1 MKETLHYLLMTDHF
15 LFQKTLF
22 GKIKETGLSIGQPK
36 VLDYLKEHD
45 GTTQREIAA
54 ACQIEPASLTSILN
68 GMEKANLI
76 ERKTLDG
83 NRRSWHIFLT
93 EKGKEQLNCVDAAF
107 TEICCVS
114 GVLVYKA
121 RVRYCLFN
129 DCAYCFFSCFCYNSN
144 CN

>member
-76 ERKTLDG
+76 ERRTLDG

-93 EKGKEQLNCVDAAF
+93 EKGKEQLKCVDAAF
-107 TEICCVS
+107 TEIEQTALQGFTAVEQQELCS
-114 GVLVYKA
+114 YLLRIHKNFEPKA
-121 RVRYCLFN
+121 
-129 DCAYCFFSCFCYNSN
+129 
-144 CN
+144 

>member
-45 GTTQREIAA
+45 GTTQREIAD

-93 EKGKEQLNCVDAAF
+93 EKGKEQLKCVDAAF
-107 TEICCVS
+107 TEIEQTALQ
-114 GVLVYKA
+114 GFTAAEQQAL
-121 RVRYCLFN
+121 
-129 DCAYCFFSCFCYNSN
+129 CAYLLRIHKNFEPKA
-144 CN
+144 

>member
-93 EKGKEQLNCVDAAF
+93 EKGSSFKLSLISIILPDCVF
-107 TEICCVS
+107 IVMRYHCPIPEIE
-114 GVLVYKA
+114 
-121 RVRYCLFN
+121 
-129 DCAYCFFSCFCYNSN
+129 
-144 CN
+144 

>member
-68 GMEKANLI
+68 GMEKANP
-76 ERKTLDG
+76 
-83 NRRSWHIFLT
+83 NMCRRPRSA
-93 EKGKEQLNCVDAAF
+93 G
-107 TEICCVS
+107 
-114 GVLVYKA
+114 
-121 RVRYCLFN
+121 R
-129 DCAYCFFSCFCYNSN
+129 
-144 CN
+144 

>member
-54 ACQIEPASLTSILN
+54 ACQIEPASLTSLFRQEN
-68 GMEKANLI
+68 MPAELC
-76 ERKTLDG
+76 R
-83 NRRSWHIFLT
+83 
-93 EKGKEQLNCVDAAF
+93 
-107 TEICCVS
+107 CCV
-114 GVLVYKA
+114 Y
-121 RVRYCLFN
+121 R
-129 DCAYCFFSCFCYNSN
+129 D
-144 CN
+144 

>member
-22 GKIKETGLSIGQPK
+22 GKIKETGLSIG
-36 VLDYLKEHD
+36 
-45 GTTQREIAA
+45 
-54 ACQIEPASLTSILN
+54 
-68 GMEKANLI
+68 KANLI

-107 TEICCVS
+107 TEIEQTALQ
-114 GVLVYKA
+114 GFTAAEQQAL
-121 RVRYCLFN
+121 
-129 DCAYCFFSCFCYNSN
+129 CAYLLRIHKNFEPKA
-144 CN
+144 

>member
-1 MKETLHYLLMTDHF
+1 MKETLHYLLMADHF

-93 EKGKEQLNCVDAAF
+93 EKGKEQLELCR
-107 TEICCVS
+107 CCV
-114 GVLVYKA
+114 Y
-121 RVRYCLFN
+121 R
-129 DCAYCFFSCFCYNSN
+129 D
-144 CN
+144 

>member
-1 MKETLHYLLMTDHF
+1 M
-15 LFQKTLF
+15 
-22 GKIKETGLSIGQPK
+22 
-36 VLDYLKEHD
+36 LDYLKEHD

-93 EKGKEQLNCVDAAF
+93 EKGKEQLKCVDAAF
-107 TEICCVS
+107 TEIEQTALQ
-114 GVLVYKA
+114 GFTAAEQQAL
-121 RVRYCLFN
+121 
-129 DCAYCFFSCFCYNSN
+129 CAYLLRIHKNFESKA
-144 CN
+144 

>member
-54 ACQIEPASLTSILN
+54 ACQI
-68 GMEKANLI
+68 
-76 ERKTLDG
+76 
-83 NRRSWHIFLT
+83 
-93 EKGKEQLNCVDAAF
+93 
-107 TEICCVS
+107 
-114 GVLVYKA
+114 
-121 RVRYCLFN
+121 
-129 DCAYCFFSCFCYNSN
+129 
-144 CN
+144 

>member
-54 ACQIEPASLTSILN
+54 ACQIEPAS
-68 GMEKANLI
+68 NLI
-76 ERKTLDG
+76 ERRTLDG

-93 EKGKEQLNCVDAAF
+93 EKGKEQLKCVDAAF
-107 TEICCVS
+107 TEIEQTALQ
-114 GVLVYKA
+114 GFTAAEQQEL
-121 RVRYCLFN
+121 
-129 DCAYCFFSCFCYNSN
+129 CAYLLRIHKNFEPKA
-144 CN
+144 